1 MAVEFAEVNTSRGS
15 SERNAYMH
23 AKFMEFG
30 RFGVRQFNVI
40 PEDGVST

>member
-1 MAVEFAEVNTSRGS
+1 
-15 SERNAYMH
+15 MH

-40 PEDGVST
+40 PEDEVLIFIQKIQEF